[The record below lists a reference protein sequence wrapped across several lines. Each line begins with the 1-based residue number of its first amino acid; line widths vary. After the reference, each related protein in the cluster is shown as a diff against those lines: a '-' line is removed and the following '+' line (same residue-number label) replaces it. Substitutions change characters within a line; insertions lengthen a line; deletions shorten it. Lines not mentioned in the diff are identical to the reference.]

1 MMGDAAEARF
11 EADLA
16 KAIALSLQTEAR
28 DGERRRTSGAA
39 TISLPPGKSC
49 HSEHSSEQLSG
60 VLLCVISVVC
70 QLLDTL
76 SGVWCLNCSY
86 LCIVHKTRG
95 EFYKDTESIPQRTIS
110 LIIH

>member
-49 HSEHSSEQLSG
+49 HSEHQSEHLSQ
-60 VLLCVISVVC
+60 LCVISVVC

-86 LCIVHKTRG
+86 LCIVHKPRG
-95 EFYKDTESIPQRTIS
+95 EFYKDTLSIPQRIIS